1 MASVE
6 LDRAGLTFR
15 VRQQHQLTFK
25 EYLLKGMFRQARNP
39 LFEVPRPSG
48 RKPTHQRRRAR
59 RRSRLERFGQKY
71 TVAALGRRLPSH
83 VGN

>member
-1 MASVE
+1 MASIQ

-39 LFEVPRPSG
+39 LFEASRASG
-48 RKPTHQRRRAR
+48 R
-59 RRSRLERFGQKY
+59 
-71 TVAALGRRLPSH
+71 
-83 VGN
+83 